1 MNNGIIGKTFFPLH
15 LFYQT
20 TVKDLLFSFE
30 TRRIFQIERMS
41 PMEILTNFPL
51 LSSLAAI
58 IFAQVIK
65 VPIQFIV
72 SRKLDWSL
80 VTSTGGMPS
89 SHSAAVT
96 ALSTGV
102 ALEHGLGSSLFA
114 VSAIFAVI
122 TMFDATGVRRH
133 AGEQAT
139 VINKLV
145 IDFNRFVNEAK
156 DFPKAE
162 EKEKQK
168 KLKELL
174 GHQPIEVF
182 FGGLTGILLTLALA
196 YFFM

>member
-1 MNNGIIGKTFFPLH
+1 
-15 LFYQT
+15 
-20 TVKDLLFSFE
+20 
-30 TRRIFQIERMS
+30 
-41 PMEILTNFPL
+41 MELLTNFPL

-96 ALSTGV
+96 ALSTGI
-102 ALEHGLGSSLFA
+102 ALDHGLGSSLFA

-162 EKEKQK
+162 NKEKQK

-182 FGGLTGILLTLALA
+182 FGGLTGILLTLILA

>member
-1 MNNGIIGKTFFPLH
+1 
-15 LFYQT
+15 
-20 TVKDLLFSFE
+20 
-30 TRRIFQIERMS
+30 
-41 PMEILTNFPL
+41 MEILTNFPL